1 MTKSARIQEKIVDFL
16 ADSCPHTVQEIK
28 SFLEQVG
35 ISDYSEGQFSGSIN
49 TLLRNKSIKKMD
61 RGIYVINQNQ
71 GGISF
76 MKTCFVVSPIG
87 DVGSET
93 RINADKLFK
102 YIISPV
108 CESCGF
114 EAVRVDQIN
123 DSDSITQTIIDK
135 LLSSELVIADISGHN
150 PNVFY
155 ELGIRHAIRSGTILI
170 REKVNFS
177 IPFDISHLRHI
188 EYTQEPSGM
197 DKLANELKRRL
208 AFYDKNPNKPDN
220 QFLELCSFTN
230 YQPISYAPPAQS
242 KEDIIGNL
250 FGMFLTNP
258 KLIQAVTD
266 EQISSEEQN
275 KLIFEELGK
284 DPETSKNLISA
295 LYKSGLLD

>member
-1 MTKSARIQEKIVDFL
+1 M
-16 ADSCPHTVQEIK
+16 
-28 SFLEQVG
+28 
-35 ISDYSEGQFSGSIN
+35 N
-49 TLLRNKSIKKMD
+49 N
-61 RGIYVINQNQ
+61 
-71 GGISF
+71 
-76 MKTCFVVSPIG
+76 TCFVIMPIG
-87 DVGSET
+87 SQTIGDITLSEDQL
-93 RINADKLFK
+93 REKYN
-102 YIISPV
+102 YIIK
-108 CESCGF
+108 
-114 EAVRVDQIN
+114 EAILKADPTLEVIRADEELNPGSISN
-123 DSDSITQTIIDK
+123 DIFTK
-135 LLSSELVIADISGHN
+135 LMHSKYVIADITYPN

-170 REKVNFS
+170 IEKVNFS

-197 DKLANELKRRL
+197 DKLANELKRRI

-258 KLIQAVTD
+258 KLIQTVTD